1 MRVLAIIAS
10 LFALQIFCITTS
22 SAQTVYKYQDSKGR
36 WHFTDKKPTSERFE
50 RSEYKKNIRKR
61 ARPSLVTKRE
71 GLQQQLFAFNP
82 YYGPV
87 EFKVVYGESANSFKT
102 LVLPAKSSKLL
113 FTYGSEYQA
122 KPKHRYWWV
131 AGDPEAES
139 ESYIYTPPVPKGKGF
154 RITQAFGGR
163 FSHSKEPSY
172 YAVDIAMPVGT
183 IIKAAR
189 AGVVMSVKDDYHMG
203 SVSSKYFLDKANFLT
218 VLHDDGTIASYVHI
232 LLGGLMVKAGDRVEV
247 GQSLARSG
255 STGYS
260 SGPHLH
266 FVIRKN
272 IGMKQKSIPFKFR
285 SNDGTPYKPERN
297 MYIWRY

>member
-1 MRVLAIIAS
+1 MTYGGAVK
-10 LFALQIFCITTS
+10 QIKS
-22 SAQTVYKYQDSKGR
+22 
-36 WHFTDKKPTSERFE
+36 
-50 RSEYKKNIRKR
+50 
-61 ARPSLVTKRE
+61 
-71 GLQQQLFAFNP
+71 
-82 YYGPV
+82 
-87 EFKVVYGESANSFKT
+87 
-102 LVLPAKSSKLL
+102 LVLPPKARKLL
-113 FTYGSEYQA
+113 FTYGGELQK
-122 KPKHRYWWV
+122 KPKHKYRWV
-131 AGDPEAES
+131 AGDPEAS
-139 ESYIYTPPVPKGKGF
+139 SAPYIYTPPVPKGKGF

-189 AGVVMSVKDDYHMG
+189 AGIVMSVKDDYHMG

-272 IGMKQKSIPFKFR
+272 IGMKQKSIPFMFS
-285 SNDGTPYKPERN
+285 SNDGSPYKPERN
-297 MYIWRY
+297 KYIWRY